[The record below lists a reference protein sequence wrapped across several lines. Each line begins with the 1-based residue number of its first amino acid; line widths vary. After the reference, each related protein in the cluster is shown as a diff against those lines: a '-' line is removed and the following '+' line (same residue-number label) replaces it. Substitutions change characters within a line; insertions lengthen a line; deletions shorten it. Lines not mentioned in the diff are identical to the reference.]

1 MPFSSGLRSGFTN
14 NEYRLWAFAPCR
26 FYGYMLCSIVNCTK
40 IFHVKHF
47 DTISPGNAA
56 RAFSDAMESENISR
70 FLLIAFSSREPVS
83 TSLENALTERR
94 RAGPFIPPN
103 PENIRAM
110 ACRDFLPSFVAP
122 SRIGGNK
129 NPLPN
134 FVAMRSNQTSMW
146 PRRRACGATR
156 WSIHSAAMFWK
167 QLAGPAPAIRPRG
180 EDTK

>member
-1 MPFSSGLRSGFTN
+1 VTPRIAKQAGF
-14 NEYRLWAFAPCR
+14 CR
-26 FYGYMLCSIVNCTK
+26 DLTRRASELLYKSCKVIRPNCTK

-56 RAFSDAMESENISR
+56 RAFSDPVESENVSR
-70 FLLIAFSSREPVS
+70 SLLIAFSREPVS
-83 TSLENALTERR
+83 TSLENALTELRG
-94 RAGPFIPPN
+94 AGPFISPN

-146 PRRRACGATR
+146 PRRRACGTTR

-180 EDTK
+180 EDAK